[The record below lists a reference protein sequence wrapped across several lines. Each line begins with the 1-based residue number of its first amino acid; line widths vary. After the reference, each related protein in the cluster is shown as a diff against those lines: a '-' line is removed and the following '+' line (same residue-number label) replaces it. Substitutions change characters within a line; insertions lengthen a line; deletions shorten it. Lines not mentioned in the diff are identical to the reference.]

1 MLERYAIEYN
11 NHSQNDFK
19 DVWNIESQYLEP
31 STIASINQVMEW
43 DKKNNDIHI
52 FVRDRSINK
61 IVGEI
66 TSLPL
71 SEEQYKNFLINKLE
85 DTELN
90 AENLLKYND
99 NDSYYLLFSAIAID
113 KEYRNTNILGYLLEG
128 LYVKLNMLSKKGIKF
143 KNMCAEGQTNDGQK
157 FLENFLNLK
166 EKCVTKDGY
175 KLYSFNNTDE
185 MNQWLIKFPS
195 YIEKYKLRFK

>member
-66 TSLPL
+66 TLLPL